1 MRSAHRKV
9 GEVGAS
15 KGPVER
21 KVTRIVTPGTLTDA
35 GLLELKNAER
45 YITPELK
52 SFEDN
57 ALSANERADALRYA
71 TANRRCPTAFVAGRT
86 LISMS

>member
-1 MRSAHRKV
+1 VRSARARARSSAKSR
-9 GEVGAS
+9 AS
-15 KGPVER
+15 SR
-21 KVTRIVTPGTLTDA
+21 RTLTDA
-35 GLLELKNAER
+35 GLLQLKNAER

-71 TANRRCPTAFVAGRT
+71 TANLRCPTAFLAGRT